1 MSQNVYVV
9 IDNSPEKFIRAIFS
23 SQEKADDYIDQDKD
37 LNDGESSCYCEV
49 IEVDAGLQV
58 VPKIIKG
65 RAYVRFIDRHEHLSG
80 RWKLI
85 LTGKVYDDTTK
96 TGGRRLAKPADDYDC
111 IGYHYK
117 NEGVYIFS
125 FISQEH
131 ARQIAQ
137 EKYEDHLDK
146 LAGAK

>member
-1 MSQNVYVV
+1 MVYVV

-23 SQEKADDYIDQDKD
+23 TQELADNYISQDKD
-37 LNDGESSCYCEV
+37 LNDGNSSCYCEIIEIDEGLLV
-49 IEVDAGLQV
+49 I
-58 VPKIIKG
+58 PKIVKG
-65 RAYVRFIDRHEHLSG
+65 RAYVRFLDRHEHVSG

-85 LTGKVYDDTTK
+85 LTGKVYDDGTK
-96 TGGRRLAKPADDYDC
+96 SGGRRLAKAGDDYDC

-125 FISQEH
+125 FLSQEH

-137 EKYEDHLDK
+137 EKYVEHLNR
-146 LAGAK
+146 LAAAK